1 MRIEPRDNFGR
12 RLPRFEVDERA
23 RPARVQSASGSPDIF
38 LRWDESI
45 DDAGALRRCVLCSC
59 NDLYVRKNMPR
70 LTPFVVVLAFC
81 GSTVALLGYATN
93 PLIYGVLA
101 TVLLVDILTLVLATR
116 QLVCYGCG
124 AVYTAL
130 LIARYHHR
138 WERTV
143 AERVVRGEVDFPTAL
158 IASAPTETE
167 QRTA

>member
-1 MRIEPRDNFGR
+1 M
-12 RLPRFEVDERA
+12 
-23 RPARVQSASGSPDIF
+23 
-38 LRWDESI
+38 
-45 DDAGALRRCVLCSC
+45 
-59 NDLYVRKNMPR
+59 
-70 LTPFVVVLAFC
+70 
-81 GSTVALLGYATN
+81 
-93 PLIYGVLA
+93 
-101 TVLLVDILTLVLATR
+101 LLVDILTLVLATR